1 MTYLNIQDLSGKC
14 NQRHVNL
21 SIYLADST
29 RHTFGKPWKRSC
41 RLILLTKPSGFFL
54 SMSRPRWV
62 LKSNGIWKA
71 LFVSAGDRGR
81 STNYLSI
88 SLLHHGNPWIWMA
101 RSLTFH
107 DHESQHSSGHSFAF
121 VLLHKH
127 PLWTYRKYS
136 KVIEVAWHQVFW
148 HGEWLDCMRELL
160 GEILWFFA
168 TCGVTPKHGEKGHE
182 ETVSQQCS

>member
-1 MTYLNIQDLSGKC
+1 MLSLRGHRLEQGSHCWHILQPLNYNAFAWRYLASQAKRLGARNCVLTTDFEHMTHMTHMTHYDMTYLNIQDLSGKC

-41 RLILLTKPSGFFL
+41 RLILLTKSSGFFL

-81 STNYLSI
+81 STHYLSI
-88 SLLHHGNPWIWMA
+88 SLLRHGNPWI
-101 RSLTFH
+101 
-107 DHESQHSSGHSFAF
+107 
-121 VLLHKH
+121 
-127 PLWTYRKYS
+127 
-136 KVIEVAWHQVFW
+136 
-148 HGEWLDCMRELL
+148 
-160 GEILWFFA
+160 
-168 TCGVTPKHGEKGHE
+168 
-182 ETVSQQCS
+182 